1 MNDTPETLGLS
12 GFPFPPAGL
21 RYAHTDDL
29 APFTTGTQ
37 FLVWNA
43 ETDRLEQ
50 WTVGE
55 WEPNAGNRRGA
66 WLVTSNRYGNGEGE
80 WLVPSAVY
88 PFALDNDSLYVVVP
102 DGSQD
107 LTALLQGS
115 LA

>member
-1 MNDTPETLGLS
+1 MSDIIFPTL
-12 GFPFPPAGL
+12 PTGL
-21 RYAHTDDL
+21 RYVDAGDL

-43 ETDRLEQ
+43 EMDRLEQ

-66 WLVTSNRYGNGEGE
+66 WLVTSDRYGNGEGE

-88 PFALDNDSLYVVVP
+88 PFDLDSDCYVVVP

-107 LTALLQGS
+107 LIALLQGS